1 MMNKTFTII
10 TKFLTITLMFV
21 SVVRASLDNTLLFQG
36 KVLTKSY
43 MDADFVTLKTK
54 TGNTFLIPKEKM
66 VIIDKEKNMISLEIT
81 EDDFKKHQRKC
92 MQSVKGKIKKLCPQ

>member
-1 MMNKTFTII
+1 MNKTFTII

-36 KVLTKSY
+36 EVLKNGY
-43 MDADFVTLKTK
+43 MDSNFVTLKTK

-66 VIIDKEKNMISLEIT
+66 IVIDKKKNMISLEIT
-81 EDDFKKHQRKC
+81 ESDFKKHQKKC
-92 MQSVKGKIKKLCPQ
+92 MQNVKGKIKKLCPQ